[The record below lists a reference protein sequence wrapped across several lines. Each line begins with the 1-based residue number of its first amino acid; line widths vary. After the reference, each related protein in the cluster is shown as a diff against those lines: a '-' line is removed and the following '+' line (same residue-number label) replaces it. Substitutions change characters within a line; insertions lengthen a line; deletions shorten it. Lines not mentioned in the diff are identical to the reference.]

1 MDVKLGLSH
10 EEIWNEEFW
19 EKVMRRMELIYLKI
33 LTDSRRKLRYDQFH
47 DLWQWRSIIIIIIII
62 ITLMN

>member
-47 DLWQWRSIIIIIIII
+47 DL
-62 ITLMN
+62 